1 MMGYCEAAV
10 ADLLARL
17 SAALAGRYT
26 IERELGRG
34 GMAHV
39 FLAHDLRH
47 DRSVALKVLRPE
59 LAAALGP
66 ERFLREIALAA
77 PLAHPHILALLD
89 SGDADGLLYYVMP
102 HVEGESL
109 RARLDRESQLPL
121 DDTLRIGQEVAGA
134 LDYAHRHQVV
144 HRDIKPENILFQD
157 GLAVV
162 ADFGIARALI
172 GAGTRPL
179 TQSGLTVGTPSY
191 MSPEQAAGDAQV
203 DGRSDVYSLGCV
215 LYEMLAGEPP
225 YTGAT
230 AQSIIAKRF
239 SEPVPHIRTLR
250 DVPEPVERAITR
262 ALARVPAD
270 RFATAADFAA
280 ALVSAPAM
288 PPARTAPPQSIAVLP
303 FTNLSP
309 DPENEYFSDGMTE
322 EVINALAQLGDL
334 HVAAR
339 TSSFAFKGKRGDL
352 RTIGDR
358 LGVRTLLE
366 GSVRR
371 AGDRLRV
378 TAQLTNAADGYQLW
392 SERYD
397 RGMDDIFAVQDEIAR
412 AIVARLRVTLAR
424 PEAPLVRPGT
434 DDLEAY
440 DLYLKGRYFWARRGE
455 GLQKAIDCFE
465 RAIAADPGFAAPYA
479 GLADTYCILGVY
491 GYMPSTTV
499 QERTRDAAERA
510 LALDDRLAE
519 AHYSVGFYEW
529 TFGWDLERAEREFQ
543 RAIELN
549 PRWALPHIWL
559 AILMLSLGRREEA
572 LVLVRHG
579 QRLDPLSPLV
589 NALTAL
595 ALSFAGSS
603 DDALEAAERAVELEP
618 TFPASSWSLG
628 WVRVQRGEFDAGLS
642 ALEQAVAYSARS
654 FLLVS
659 MLGTA
664 YAQAGRADAARR
676 LVAELEGRD
685 AGPTYAALIFWA
697 LGEEPRALALLEQ
710 GFAQR
715 NAAVWML
722 GTVLAPGFRP
732 VGADPRWLGLLER
745 NGLGSLA
752 VALRARP
759 SNP

>member
-230 AQSIIAKRF
+230 AQAIIAKRF

-529 TFGWDLERAEREFQ
+529 TFGWDLERAERHSYAVPGAPGRSACTRPARATARPPLPPGERADGSGPLLRRFVRRRPRGGGTRRRARAHVSSLLLVTRLGSRPTRGVRCGAQ
-543 RAIELN
+543 RARASGGVLGPELS
-549 PRWALPHIWL
+549 PGEHVGDRLRAGR
-559 AILMLSLGRREEA
+559 SRGRRPAVGRGARGTRRGTYLRGPHPLGSRGGAAGLGAPGTRICPAERGGMDARHRARSRIPAGWRRSA
-572 LVLVRHG
+572 LAGAAGAKWTG
-579 QRLDPLSPLV
+579 QSRCGPSGATLEPLV
-589 NALTAL
+589 
-595 ALSFAGSS
+595 
-603 DDALEAAERAVELEP
+603 
-618 TFPASSWSLG
+618 PAT
-628 WVRVQRGEFDAGLS
+628 VPPV
-642 ALEQAVAYSARS
+642 
-654 FLLVS
+654 
-659 MLGTA
+659 
-664 YAQAGRADAARR
+664 
-676 LVAELEGRD
+676 
-685 AGPTYAALIFWA
+685 
-697 LGEEPRALALLEQ
+697 PRHCPA
-710 GFAQR
+710 
-715 NAAVWML
+715 
-722 GTVLAPGFRP
+722 
-732 VGADPRWLGLLER
+732 
-745 NGLGSLA
+745 
-752 VALRARP
+752 
-759 SNP
+759 

>member
-179 TQSGLTVGTPSY
+179 MQSGLTVGTPSY

-230 AQSIIAKRF
+230 AQAIIAKRF

-352 RTIGDR
+352 RTI
-358 LGVRTLLE
+358 
-366 GSVRR
+366 
-371 AGDRLRV
+371 
-378 TAQLTNAADGYQLW
+378 
-392 SERYD
+392 
-397 RGMDDIFAVQDEIAR
+397 
-412 AIVARLRVTLAR
+412 
-424 PEAPLVRPGT
+424 
-434 DDLEAY
+434 
-440 DLYLKGRYFWARRGE
+440 
-455 GLQKAIDCFE
+455 
-465 RAIAADPGFAAPYA
+465 
-479 GLADTYCILGVY
+479 ADTYCILGVY

-529 TFGWDLERAEREFQ
+529 TFGWDLERTEREFQ

-685 AGPTYAALIFWA
+685 AGPTYAALILWA

-722 GTVLAPGFRP
+722 RTVLAPGFRP
-732 VGADPRWLGLLER
+732 VGADPRRLVLPEPIGT
-745 NGLGSLA
+745 GSPALPLA
-752 VALRARP
+752 ARP